1 MSEQAESSG
10 VEAALA
16 APAFDWLS
24 ESAAQELAA
33 YLLDHEPD
41 QIRADLDRSA
51 EHLARIRERLLLLV
65 EPPPAAPPD
74 EARLAEL
81 ERTATSLQQQLDQR
95 TAQFE
100 QANEEQAAERVRLS
114 EERQAADARIAE
126 LEAELS
132 ETKQTVNGLRAKSE
146 SYAAALVE
154 RGSVPDD
161 LTDEIA
167 EAEAQFTIA
176 GVIEMAR
183 DRCERVIMPDA
194 SLREIDTLDADE
206 KAADW
211 ARELWKALRA
221 LNAYAEES
229 EFFQGGFW
237 EWCEH
242 SNSEHNLWPAT
253 PKKLAMKESD
263 TVKNDSRLWRMR
275 RFLVDSKVSPNGYQH
290 MEAHLKIA
298 EGGGQHIPRLY
309 FHDDAKGRTGQIH
322 VGFVGPHRL
331 VQTSQS

>member
-1 MSEQAESSG
+1 MSEQTETSS

-24 ESAAQELAA
+24 ESAARELAA
-33 YLLDHEPD
+33 YLLEHEPEE
-41 QIRADLDRSA
+41 IRADLNRSA
-51 EHLARIRERLLLLV
+51 EHLARIRERLMLLV
-65 EPPPAAPPD
+65 EPPSAPPPD

-81 ERTATSLQQQLDQR
+81 ERNLSDLRHQLDER
-95 TAQFE
+95 GAQFK
-100 QANEEQAAERVRLS
+100 QANEEHEAERVRLI
-114 EERQAADARIAE
+114 EERQAADARAAD
-126 LEAELS
+126 LDAELS
-132 ETKQTVNGLRAKSE
+132 QARQTVDRLQAKSD
-146 SYAAALVE
+146 SFAAALVE
-154 RGSVPDD
+154 RGPAPEE
-161 LTDEIA
+161 LADEIA
-167 EAEAQFTIA
+167 EAEAQFTVA

-183 DRCERVIMPDA
+183 DRCERVVMPEA
-194 SLREIDTLDADE
+194 ALREIDALDADE

-253 PKKLAMKESD
+253 PKKLAMSESD
-263 TVKNDSRLWRMR
+263 AVMNSGPLRRTR
-275 RFLVDSKVSPNGYQH
+275 RFLVSNDVEPSGYLH
-290 MEAHLKIA
+290 MQAHLKIA

-309 FHDDAKGRTGQIH
+309 FHDDSSGKTGAVHI
-322 VGFVGPHRL
+322 GFIGPHRL
-331 VQTSQS
+331 VPNTQS

>member
-1 MSEQAESSG
+1 MPAQDEPLG
-10 VEAALA
+10 IEAALA

-24 ESAAQELAA
+24 ESAARELAA
-33 YLLDHEPD
+33 YLLEHEPD
-41 QIRADLDRSA
+41 EIRADMQRSA
-51 EHLARIRERLLLLV
+51 EQLERIRERLLVLA
-65 EPPPAAPPD
+65 EPPQVAAPD
-74 EARLAEL
+74 EARIAEL
-81 ERTATSLQQQLDQR
+81 EEAVTRLQQQLDERDAQHAR
-95 TAQFE
+95 TT
-100 QANEEQAAERVRLS
+100 EEHVAERVRLV
-114 EERQAADARIAE
+114 EERQAADARIAD
-126 LEAELS
+126 LKAELS
-132 ETKQTVNGLRAKSE
+132 QAEQTVNELRAKSE
-146 SYAAALVE
+146 SYAAALVD
-154 RGSVPDD
+154 RSAVPDD

-167 EAEAQFTIA
+167 EAEAQFTVA

-183 DRCERVIMPDA
+183 DRCGRVELPDPA
-194 SLREIDTLDADE
+194 LREIDTLDADE

-263 TVKNDSRLWRMR
+263 TVRNDSRLWRMR

-322 VGFVGPHRL
+322 IGFLGPHRL

>member
-1 MSEQAESSG
+1 MPAQDESPG

-16 APAFDWLS
+16 APALDWLS

-33 YLLDHEPD
+33 YLLEHEPAE
-41 QIRADLDRSA
+41 IRADMQRSA
-51 EHLARIRERLLLLV
+51 EQLERIRERLLVLA
-65 EPPPAAPPD
+65 EPPQVAAPD
-74 EARLAEL
+74 EARIAEL
-81 ERTATSLQQQLDQR
+81 ERAVSDLQQQLDDR
-95 TAQFE
+95 DAEHDRSTEAH
-100 QANEEQAAERVRLS
+100 AAERTRMS
-114 EERQAADARIAE
+114 EASRAADARIAE
-126 LEAELS
+126 LEAELL
-132 ETKQTVNGLRAKSE
+132 EAEQTVNGLRAKSE
-146 SYAAALVE
+146 SYAAALVD
-154 RGSVPDD
+154 RSAVPDD

-183 DRCERVIMPDA
+183 DRCERVALPEPA
-194 SLREIDTLDADE
+194 LREIDTLDADE

-242 SNSEHNLWPAT
+242 SNSDHNLWPAT

-263 TVKNDSRLWRMR
+263 TVRNDSRLWRMR

-322 VGFVGPHRL
+322 IGFIGPHRL
-331 VQTSQS
+331 VQTSQT